1 MIKGLEH
8 LSCEERLRELGLISL
23 EKKRLHGDL
32 TVAFQDL
39 KGVYKQEGVLLFTWS
54 DIGRKRGNGFKLEE
68 EKSTLDVRKLFNQRV
83 VRH

>member
-1 MIKGLEH
+1 M
-8 LSCEERLRELGLISL
+8 
-23 EKKRLHGDL
+23 
-32 TVAFQDL
+32 